1 MVKYYCEPSDVI
13 IVTGITIKTFRL
25 DTEEALTNLV
35 REWIGQASALIDS
48 YTKTTQDTDNL
59 PLAIKNICI
68 RVTANM
74 VTFAESRKNSPLV
87 KVNDWTVKTVPTEIL
102 TDDIREDLK
111 PFTKESIRDDKS
123 KIDILTITG
132 D

>member
-35 REWIGQASALIDS
+35 QEWIGQASALIDS
-48 YTKTTQDTDNL
+48 YTKTTQDTDNI

-123 KIDILTITG
+123 KIDILTISG

>member
-35 REWIGQASALIDS
+35 REWRGQASALIDS

-87 KVNDWTVKTVPTEIL
+87 KVNDWTIKTVPTEIL

-123 KIDILTITG
+123 KIDILTISG

>member
-111 PFTKESIRDDKS
+111 PFTKESIRGDKS
-123 KIDILTITG
+123 KIDILTISG

>member
-111 PFTKESIRDDKS
+111 PFTKASIRDDKS
-123 KIDILTITG
+123 KIDILTISG